1 MDRVVGRAGFEFAE
15 LKALGSSSPAT
26 HRFLRADAYLRV
38 VCLIGWVTLHQA
50 VEVYSV
56 SVTMAMVTRKLY
68 QAELPPDPDAKSRN
82 S

>member
-1 MDRVVGRAGFEFAE
+1 M
-15 LKALGSSSPAT
+15 
-26 HRFLRADAYLRV
+26 
-38 VCLIGWVTLHQA
+38 IGWVTLHQA

-68 QAELPPDPDAKSRN
+68 QAELPPDQMLAFEN